1 MQNPMTTDVDPLPTH
16 SRAAHRNA
24 TSPKVLWGTIGA
36 LAVVV
41 AALGGTMLYQHSN
54 DHGGT
59 PTAAAP
65 AQPLYG
71 PEDGERPVAASQA
84 PVRAPDNGTAVNR
97 SPSPSTAPSTYGT
110 NPAPG
115 NGAVALAPAPAR
127 APVCTTCGRVESV
140 RTVQR
145 AAPATGIGAVA
156 GGVLG
161 GVLGNQIGHG
171 GGRTAATVI
180 GAVGGGYAGHTI
192 EQRTRTETRYEVR
205 VRMDDGRLRTVE
217 TRTAPPIGKPVVVEG
232 QVLRPADGRI

>member
-1 MQNPMTTDVDPLPTH
+1 MQNPMTTDVDPLPERTPAIH
-16 SRAAHRNA
+16 GGA
-24 TSPKVLWGTIGA
+24 TSPKVLWGTIGV

-41 AALGGTMLYQHSN
+41 AALGGTMLYQHSSGQ
-54 DHGGT
+54 GGT

-65 AQPLYG
+65 AQPLDG

-97 SPSPSTAPSTYGT
+97 SPSTAPSTYGT

-115 NGAVALAPAPAR
+115 SGAVAAAPAPER
-127 APVCTTCGRVESV
+127 APVCATCGRVESV
-140 RTVQR
+140 RPVQY
-145 AAPATGIGAVA
+145 AAPPTGVGAVA

-192 EQRTRTETRYEVR
+192 EKRTRTETRYQVS

-217 TRTAPPIGKPVVVEG
+217 TRTAPPIGKPVTLQG
-232 QVLRPADGRI
+232 QVLRPADGRV